1 MREIKPINLA
11 KANIIFHRFHNSK
24 IPKFENDVNHQVRWL
39 PILHKKKCMIFFETR
54 GQDYFKFISKP
65 HKSRTSCS
73 RLSPYIAYGNL
84 SMREV
89 LSDASKIME

>member
-1 MREIKPINLA
+1 LFFTAFP
-11 KANIIFHRFHNSK
+11 NSA
-24 IPKFENDVNHQVRWL
+24 IPKFENDINHQLGGCL
-39 PILHKKKCMIFFETR
+39 PAQKEMNDFFEAR

-65 HKSRTSCS
+65 DKSRTSCS

-89 LSDASKIME
+89 YQTLLKVME